1 MVAPAGWRLP
11 RRPSCPPPWLPAASH
26 AVKAKNDRG
35 CLVAVSP
42 RVGAKRTYPARAN
55 PTRHSPRCPQIM
67 RPEGL
72 FGAMNQD
79 PEVVTGH
86 TMIAAY
92 LIFTPLLKEKGL
104 QQAAILFREFVQNLP
119 HLLLH
124 LPPGDGL
131 KDADRRIKNGI

>member
-1 MVAPAGWRLP
+1 
-11 RRPSCPPPWLPAASH
+11 
-26 AVKAKNDRG
+26 
-35 CLVAVSP
+35 
-42 RVGAKRTYPARAN
+42 
-55 PTRHSPRCPQIM
+55 
-67 RPEGL
+67 
-72 FGAMNQD
+72 MNQD

-131 KDADRRIKNGI
+131 KDADRRIKNGIDDFLIGRKLSAAQSIMLL